1 MLFIR
6 LSEMGERMIHRHQTT
21 LLEPLDQRKI
31 LVSPTGRATCSLWAG
46 PNHNPRRPAG
56 SSHAVVI
63 WLVRQ
68 EERHRP
74 RAGRTQGTDGNVVG
88 TIIGRDFGTEVEDSF
103 FFVPLFSNV
112 ETTQC
117 EEEDRSRQDTETDRQ
132 MSILSSTSSEREVEK
147 HWLIEGHVQAVLS
160 EDAGEGEGFPNI

>member
-6 LSEMGERMIHRHQTT
+6 LSKMGERVIHRHQTT
-21 LLEPLDQRKI
+21 FLEPLDQRKI
-31 LVSPTGRATCSLWAG
+31 LVSPTGRATCSLWAW
-46 PNHNPRRPAG
+46 PNHNPQRPAG
-56 SSHAVVI
+56 SSHAVTI

-68 EERHRP
+68 EEHQRLRP
-74 RAGRTQGTDGNVVG
+74 GRTQGADGNVVG
-88 TIIGRDFGTEVEDSF
+88 TIIGRDFGTEVEDF

-132 MSILSSTSSEREVEK
+132 TSILSSTRPEREAEK
-147 HWLIEGHVQAVLS
+147 HWLIEGHRLFS
-160 EDAGEGEGFPNI
+160 TKM